1 MGRHFTMDG
10 SRAQYW
16 LLTVAVGGRGDPG
29 RLYIGGA
36 ALRRK
41 ARTAGCYDRCM
52 PGDRIVLFDGECNLC
67 NRSVDFL
74 LRHDRKR
81 RLRFASLQSDVA
93 RTLLAR
99 SGMDALALAPH
110 EDPDGTE
117 DPSTI
122 VFVDGDRLHVK
133 SGAALRILTAIGWP
147 WRALGAFLIIP
158 PLLRDGV
165 YDWIARNRFQWFG
178 RRDTCRIPTPEERSL
193 FLS

>member
-1 MGRHFTMDG
+1 
-10 SRAQYW
+10 
-16 LLTVAVGGRGDPG
+16 
-29 RLYIGGA
+29 
-36 ALRRK
+36 
-41 ARTAGCYDRCM
+41 M

-178 RRDTCRIPTPEERSL
+178 RRDTCSIPTPEERSL